1 MGVRGPVPKRTD
13 QRHGHR
19 KAEPTDKAPAGNDRT
34 KPPGGTPS
42 PRGTF
47 TVPLADGAWH
57 STAKKWYQSLRYSG
71 QSAWYEASDWMEA
84 YVAAEVLSE
93 MLFAEKLSA
102 MLFASWSSH
111 TARLLVTEGDRRR
124 VRIELERAGKTDPV
138 ADAAKTDIAGWHK
151 RLSVVPGG
159 A

>member
-1 MGVRGPVPKRTD
+1 
-13 QRHGHR
+13 
-19 KAEPTDKAPAGNDRT
+19 
-34 KPPGGTPS
+34 
-42 PRGTF
+42 
-47 TVPLADGAWH
+47 VPLADSEWH
-57 STAKKWYQSLRYSG
+57 PTAKKWYQALRFSG

-93 MLFAEKLSA
+93 MLDAEKLSA

-124 VRIELERAGKTDPV
+124 VRIELEKAGKDDPDKAAGV
-138 ADAAKTDIAGWHK
+138 ASMQSWRKKLA
-151 RLSVVPGG
+151 GG

>member
-1 MGVRGPVPKRTD
+1 MAARGPVPKRTD

-19 KAEPTDKAPAGNDRT
+19 KAEPTDKAPAGTAGERPA
-34 KPPGGTPS
+34 PPGGTPS

-47 TVPLADGAWH
+47 KVPLADGSWH
-57 STAKKWYQSLRYSG
+57 PTAKKWYQSLRYSG

-84 YVAAEVLSE
+84 YVAGEVLSE
-93 MLFAEKLSA
+93 MLSAEKLSA

-124 VRIELERAGKTDPV
+124 VRIELERGGKADPDKEAGV
-138 ADAAKTDIAGWHK
+138 ASMESWRKKLAGDA
-151 RLSVVPGG
+151 
-159 A
+159 